1 MSFLTPVDCPR
12 CGAPLPPDA
21 IGASVATCR
30 YCDGTLAADPRV
42 VWAARYERALVEPS
56 DPGLVHVGSRPYVVE
71 GLLAEGE
78 SSDVYL
84 AKRAT
89 TPTERV
95 VLKIPR
101 TPADAGRLAAEW
113 CALEALHESTAPG
126 AAHFTMR
133 LPQLVDRGAHASSVA
148 SVMRFQSGF
157 VHTLHEVRDAYAGA
171 LDPRHS
177 TWIWRRTLEVL
188 GFVHA
193 SGFAHGAIVPEHLLI
208 HARDHGVLLVGWSRA
223 APLVDPSADLASL
236 ADCIR
241 ALGPLPPPLAALA
254 RAPAHD
260 AWALGD
266 AVRRAARD
274 AFGPARYV
282 VLQMS

>member
-21 IGASVATCR
+21 IGASVATCP

-42 VWAARYERALVEPS
+42 VWAARYERALVGPS
-56 DPGLVHVGSRPYVVE
+56 DPGLVHVGSRPYLVE

-84 AKRAT
+84 ATGR
-89 TPTERV
+89 PTERV

-113 CALEALHESTAPG
+113 SALEALHESTAPG

-133 LPQLVDRGAHASSVA
+133 LPQLVERGAHQGSVA

-157 VHTLHEVRDAYAGA
+157 VHTLDEVRLAHGAA

-177 TWIWRRTLEVL
+177 TWIWRRTLELL

-193 SGFAHGAIVPEHLLI
+193 SGFAHGAILPEHLLI
-208 HARDHGVLLVGWSRA
+208 HARDHGVMLVGWSRA
-223 APLVDPSADLASL
+223 APLVDPSSDLAAL
-236 ADCIR
+236 AECIR
-241 ALGPLPPPLAALA
+241 ALGPLPKELAALA
-254 RAPAHD
+254 HAPAHD

-282 VLQMS
+282 VLHMS